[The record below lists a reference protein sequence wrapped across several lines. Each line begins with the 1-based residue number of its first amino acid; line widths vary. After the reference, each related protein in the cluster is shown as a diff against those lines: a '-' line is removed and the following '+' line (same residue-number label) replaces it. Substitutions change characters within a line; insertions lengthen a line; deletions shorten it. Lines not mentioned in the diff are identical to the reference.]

1 MQIATAT
8 STTHLA
14 NLWEEISKCL
24 CKNQGQQSLVH
35 LQVPQR
41 EEPKWKP
48 NIKIDLP
55 KFQGSLNPKEFVDW
69 LNQIESIFEYYEVQ
83 DSNKV
88 RLVFIKLRGRTSTW
102 WEQLQV
108 QRVRRVKERFENGS
122 NEAEIAKAI
131 SAFQPYASYLQKW
144 FLADQEW

>member
-1 MQIATAT
+1 M
-8 STTHLA
+8 
-14 NLWEEISKCL
+14 
-24 CKNQGQQSLVH
+24 H

-88 RLVFIKLRGRTSTW
+88 RLVFIKLRGRTSAW

-131 SAFQPYASYLQKW
+131 SAFQSYASYLQK
-144 FLADQEW
+144 